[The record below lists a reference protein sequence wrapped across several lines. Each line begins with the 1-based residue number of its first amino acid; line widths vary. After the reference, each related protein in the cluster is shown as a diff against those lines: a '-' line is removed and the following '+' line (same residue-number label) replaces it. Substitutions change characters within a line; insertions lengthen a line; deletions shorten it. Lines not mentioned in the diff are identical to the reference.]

1 MEAQPR
7 SKRTPDDA
15 DPRQRVLALLRRHG
29 RSTTSFQVL
38 EPGFHYWFAH
48 DDACVAY
55 ADTGAA
61 WIAAGPPI
69 AAPSDIA
76 ATARSFVAHAR
87 KHHRRASFFAVHAEF
102 AHQADLATLAIGEDA
117 EWDLASWPETLR
129 RSRSLREQLRRAKA
143 KGLHVRVVPSDEVTE
158 GQPLRQ
164 ALDALIAGWLASR
177 PMAAMGFLVDV
188 CPFDFAKERVY
199 LVAERDGRLVGFL
212 AAVPIYE
219 RSGFFVEDLLR
230 THDAPNGTAELL
242 VDLAFRTLL
251 ARGVHTATLGLAPLS
266 GQVSPA
272 LRFISRMSK
281 PLYNFDGVRAFKAR
295 LGPSRWITQHLAFPR
310 GVHPFWP
317 IRDALTA
324 FATGGFWRFGLETLS
339 KQRRLVVLVLGAL
352 LLPWTL
358 MLAMASVGSTWFP
371 SSAVRSGWLVF
382 DLLLAVALLSL
393 FWTWRRGLVR
403 VLTVAIGVD
412 AALTTAQVV
421 SWNAP
426 RAEGVLGWLTIVI
439 SLIAPLAASSFLIY
453 AQRRDKEPKHGSL

>member
-76 ATARSFVAHAR
+76 ATARAFVAHAR
-87 KHHRRASFFAVHAEF
+87 KNHRRASFFAVHAEF

-339 KQRRLVVLVLGAL
+339 KQRRLVVLVLRTSGP
-352 LLPWTL
+352 PWRWN
-358 MLAMASVGSTWFP
+358 ST
-371 SSAVRSGWLVF
+371 SS
-382 DLLLAVALLSL
+382 
-393 FWTWRRGLVR
+393 T
-403 VLTVAIGVD
+403 
-412 AALTTAQVV
+412 
-421 SWNAP
+421 P
-426 RAEGVLGWLTIVI
+426 
-439 SLIAPLAASSFLIY
+439 AASRVM
-453 AQRRDKEPKHGSL
+453 RRLGKALK